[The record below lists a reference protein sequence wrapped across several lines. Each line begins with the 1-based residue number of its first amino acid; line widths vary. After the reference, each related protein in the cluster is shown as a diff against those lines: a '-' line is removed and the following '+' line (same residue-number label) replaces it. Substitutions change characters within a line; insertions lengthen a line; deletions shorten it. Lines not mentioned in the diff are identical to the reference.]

1 MDENAKPPETTTPP
15 TPPPSSPQARFGAEM
30 RRLREAK
37 QWSQAAVAARLGCTQ
52 TQVSRLE
59 MAKRTP
65 SKSDAEKLD
74 LIFGHDERNY
84 FVTLYR
90 RITARPGGPRWF
102 MDWADQI
109 EPYALVLRSWDPLL
123 IPGLLQTESYARHIF
138 SQGPRVTSKDVD
150 ERVRARMQRQAILDR
165 DEPPMLLCLIDQG
178 VLRQPLGDV
187 AMMREQL
194 MHLVE
199 MAQHPAICVQV
210 VDSQCVAGRLGA
222 FMIAELPH
230 GEPDTI
236 HADSSA
242 EGQITDDPE
251 LVASV
256 WNRYEAIRL
265 WAYPEHVSLKMI
277 REAGQEWN

>member
-1 MDENAKPPETTTPP
+1 MDENVKNSEPPLPP
-15 TPPPSSPQARFGAEM
+15 GSPQARFGAEM

-65 SKSDAEKLD
+65 SRSDAEKLD

-84 FVTLYR
+84 FVGLYR

-102 MDWADQI
+102 MDWVDQI

-138 SQGPRVTSKDVD
+138 SQGPRLTSKEVED
-150 ERVRARMQRQAILDR
+150 RVAARMQRQGILDR
-165 DEPPMLLCLIDQG
+165 DDSPTLLALIDQG
-178 VLRQPLGDV
+178 VLHRLLGD
-187 AMMREQL
+187 AKLMREQL
-194 MHLVE
+194 DHLIE
-199 MAQHPAICVQV
+199 IAQHPAVSIQI
-210 VDSQCVAGRLGA
+210 VDSQCVAGLLGA

-236 HADSSA
+236 HADSST

-251 LVASV
+251 VVASV
-256 WNRYEAIRL
+256 WNRYESIRL
-265 WAYPEHVSLKMI
+265 WAYPEHVSIKMI
-277 REAGQEWN
+277 KEAGQEWT